1 VLRSIKF
8 YLKLNKYLFSSFI
21 ILGIFVVLSISIYYV
36 ERQASP
42 FAGSGSGSGD
52 VLINAE
58 KSVLQFFNKFH
69 TAVLNQFM
77 KFLSEYGREYFWVLL
92 VVAMFFFGGHDGKLT
107 AIIIIFSFL
116 VIVPANIIAKDL
128 VDRDRPPK
136 FYDSLNT
143 DIQTD
148 SSYPSGHASM
158 VSAGAIVS
166 ALFFRNTWRQK
177 LLSFFLIIE
186 AVLVCFSRM
195 YLGVHYPFDILG
207 GSLLGSGIA
216 LLFAS
221 NTTIYERFLKIKI
234 VNKT

>member
-1 VLRSIKF
+1 MRSIKF
-8 YLKLNKYLFSSFI
+8 CLKLNKYLFSSFI
-21 ILGIFVVLSISIYYV
+21 ILGIFFVLSISIYYI

-42 FAGSGSGSGD
+42 FAGNSGGGSGNVSIHAD
-52 VLINAE
+52 

-77 KFLSEYGREYFWVLL
+77 KFLSEYGREYFWI
-92 VVAMFFFGGHDGKLT
+92 VVVAAMFFFGGHDGKVT
-107 AIIIIFSFL
+107 ALIIIFSFL
-116 VIVPANIIAKDL
+116 VIVPANILTKDL

-148 SSYPSGHASM
+148 SSYPSGHASI
-158 VSAGAIVS
+158 VSAGAIVA
-166 ALFFRNTWRQK
+166 ALFFRNTWKHK
-177 LLSFFLIIE
+177 LLSSFLIIE
-186 AVLVCFSRM
+186 AGLVCFSRI

-216 LLFAS
+216 LLFAA

-234 VNKT
+234 VNKI